1 MRLISVD
8 LGTVLGS
15 IQLPHIYQHLY
26 HAFSQR
32 PNYHQEVMDGY
43 RISTQLEEEERESEA
58 YNLKAEEAAVGVV
71 EEAAEEEA
79 KVIEIKVKMW
89 LT

>member
-1 MRLISVD
+1 
-8 LGTVLGS
+8 
-15 IQLPHIYQHLY
+15 
-26 HAFSQR
+26 
-32 PNYHQEVMDGY
+32 MDGY

-79 KVIEIKVKMW
+79 KVIEIKVK
-89 LT
+89 LGFT